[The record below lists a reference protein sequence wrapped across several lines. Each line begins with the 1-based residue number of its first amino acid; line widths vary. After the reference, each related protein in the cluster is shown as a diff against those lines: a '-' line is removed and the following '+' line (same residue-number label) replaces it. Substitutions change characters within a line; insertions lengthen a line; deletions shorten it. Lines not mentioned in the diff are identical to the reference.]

1 MDPFVLKSVNR
12 ARAAGRAVAVI
23 TDLADGRDRVVEAGQ
38 PVAGELG
45 VAIADAFGSG
55 NARLVTVGGRPFFIN
70 IHKSPDAGQG

>member
-55 NARLVTVGGRPFFIN
+55 TARLVTVGDRPFFIN
-70 IHKSPDAGQG
+70 TYTVPEAGQG

>member
-1 MDPFVLKSVNR
+1 MLKSVNR

-38 PVAGELG
+38 PVPGELG

-55 NARLVTVGGRPFFIN
+55 TARLVTVGGRPFFIN
-70 IHKSPDAGQG
+70 IHPPSDAGQG